1 MVRRLDYRCRTS
13 GVWWME
19 SERLGARLSGA
30 EFLVGACLIVVR
42 LSIPSPLHTP
52 ADVKFSS
59 VLGIFDP
66 GDRDVTVASVEARRC
81 VR

>member
-1 MVRRLDYRCRTS
+1 MLSVSIRYS
-13 GVWWME
+13 GE
-19 SERLGARLSGA
+19 SDVLFFVEYFAQ
-30 EFLVGACLIVVR
+30 FLVGACLIVVR